1 MLDLSKKVY
10 RISFTFCYDHV
21 ICLILIIVIEVSTK
35 IKETSEKAYFFT
47 KFALTKIH
55 KYLRDRKSE
64 VWSPDTTTCPQQTP

>member
-55 KYLRDRKSE
+55 KYLQDRKSE
-64 VWSPDTTTCPQQTP
+64 VCSRASDP